1 MAIAKRVGK
10 RGTKLH
16 FSDFTP
22 TGSKTLV
29 EVSSWARCSKE
40 RLKHQERRDDLKE
53 RSVPFC
59 PKCAAQTDPGASFC
73 ARCGATLRNIPAQ
86 TPIEL
91 SMKEKGASLEDSV
104 ADYFRRRGFDVEP
117 RAKMRD
123 RFDVYHEIDVLGSK
137 KEDFGTIQVA
147 VECKYV
153 RTPMDIKEVR
163 NFHDKLAALGIT
175 KGVFVSTGGFTADA
189 ESHAKALGIELW
201 DMTTLQTKL
210 AEETPQKDVIHDA
223 LPVKL
228 TMLSI
233 LSPRH
238 LRNFSV
244 LSETTEL
251 VYRPYYFM
259 DYHCFSQHTVAGNS
273 VLLES
278 GGKIVV
284 DGVNGQIVDC
294 MTSEGQTPHLPIV
307 GAYVACS
314 QMETQTLPV
323 SNLPSKL
330 PLSVIRH
337 ELDSVRAKDRGK
349 IELVK
354 NLSLQYRYET
364 TRTIGE
370 KILKPRK
377 KDIDIHNLQGP
388 VRVPILVGTYRFGSY
403 SYVRTWIA
411 ATGAIATDQTASCL
425 LCHNPATLVCENC
438 GGISCASHGKN
449 CVVCGKNLCGTCAS
463 AKGIVSKKYYCP
475 QHQPR

>member
-1 MAIAKRVGK
+1 MD
-10 RGTKLH
+10 
-16 FSDFTP
+16 S
-22 TGSKTLV
+22 
-29 EVSSWARCSKE
+29 
-40 RLKHQERRDDLKE
+40 
-53 RSVPFC
+53 
-59 PKCAAQTDPGASFC
+59 GASFC
-73 ARCGATLRNIPAQ
+73 SSCGTNLTNVPAQ

-153 RTPMDIKEVR
+153 KTPIDIKEIR

-175 KGVFVSTGGFTADA
+175 KGIFVSTGGFTADA

-201 DMTTLQTKL
+201 DMATLQARTKL
-210 AEETPQKDVIHDA
+210 ADLTPQKDVIHDA
-223 LPVKL
+223 LPVKVS
-228 TMLSI
+228 TLSTVG
-233 LSPRH
+233 PRH
-238 LRNFSV
+238 LRNFNV
-244 LSETTEL
+244 LSEEIQL

-278 GGKIVV
+278 RGKIVV
-284 DGVNGQIVDC
+284 DAINGQIVDC
-294 MTSEGQTPHLPIV
+294 KTSEGQTPHLPRT
-307 GAYVACS
+307 GAYIACS

-323 SNLPSKL
+323 TNLPSKL
-330 PLSVIRH
+330 SFSIIRH
-337 ELDSVRAKDRGK
+337 ELDSARAKDRGK

-370 KILKPRK
+370 KNLKPRK
-377 KDIDIHNLQGP
+377 KDVEIHNLRGP
-388 VRVPILVGTYRFGSY
+388 VKVPILIGTYRFGSY
-403 SYVRTWIA
+403 SYVRSWV
-411 ATGAIATDQTASCL
+411 ATTGTMTYDSTTSCL
-425 LCHNPATLVCENC
+425 LCRSPATLVCENC
-438 GGISCASHGKN
+438 GRISCGAHGRN

-463 AKGIVSKKYYCP
+463 AKGILSKKYYCP
-475 QHQPR
+475 HHQPR